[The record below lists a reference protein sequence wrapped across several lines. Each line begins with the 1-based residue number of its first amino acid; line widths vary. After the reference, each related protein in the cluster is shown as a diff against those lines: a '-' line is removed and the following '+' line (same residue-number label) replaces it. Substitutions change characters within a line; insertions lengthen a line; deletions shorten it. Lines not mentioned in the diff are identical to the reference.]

1 MPMRGLL
8 KWAASWVAPTVCPG
22 CEEGS
27 GLVLNRV
34 SGMFERCSL
43 CSGDGSAAKAASNS
57 SLTDIISPNVHKPLH
72 AEDRK
77 HD

>member
-43 CSGDGSAAKAASNS
+43 RSGDGSAAEAASNT
-57 SLTDIISPNVHKPLH
+57 SLTDLISLNVHKPIH
-72 AEDRK
+72 TGDRK